1 MQQRRRSPLVT
12 SVDAL
17 MGLAG
22 SILVLSLA
30 GMTVYAGGHLRNAD
44 APLQPAAASAA
55 PAPAPLTITTSPTTG
70 RLQLSRGVTTTTTPS
85 ITRTHHS

>member
-1 MQQRRRSPLVT
+1 MQKRKRSPLVT

-22 SILVLSLA
+22 SILVLTLA

-44 APLQPAAASAA
+44 APLQPSAAAAA
-55 PAPAPLTITTSPTTG
+55 PAAPALTVTTSPTTG
-70 RLQLSRGVTTTTTPS
+70 RLQLSRGVTSTTTPS
-85 ITRTHHS
+85 VTRTHHS

>member
-1 MQQRRRSPLVT
+1 MT

-17 MGLAG
+17 LGLAG
-22 SILVLSLA
+22 SILVFTLA

-44 APLQPAAASAA
+44 APLQPSAAAAT
-55 PAPAPLTITTSPTTG
+55 PAPAAVKITTSPTTG

-85 ITRTHHS
+85 VTRTHHS